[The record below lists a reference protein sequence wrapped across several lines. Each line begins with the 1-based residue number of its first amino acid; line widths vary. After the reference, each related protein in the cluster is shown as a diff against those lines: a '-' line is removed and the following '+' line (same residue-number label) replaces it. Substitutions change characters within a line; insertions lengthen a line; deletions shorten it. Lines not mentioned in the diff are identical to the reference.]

1 MTIIKLQRELKG
13 CILDI
18 GGGGEGIIGR
28 MYGWQ
33 VTAIDNRQEEL
44 DEAPN
49 SSIKILMDAEHL
61 AFLDKTFDNTT
72 FFYSLMYMSKD
83 TQEKAIAEAARVLKT
98 DGKLII
104 WDAVID
110 TAYPNPFLVELS
122 IDVNGEL
129 VQDRKSVV

>member
-83 TQEKAIAEAARVLKT
+83 TQEKAIAEALSHT
-98 DGKLII
+98 DFRDITF
-104 WDAVID
+104 D
-110 TAYPNPFLVELS
+110 YNCS
-122 IDVNGEL
+122 
-129 VQDRKSVV
+129 DRSTKNINKSLAL